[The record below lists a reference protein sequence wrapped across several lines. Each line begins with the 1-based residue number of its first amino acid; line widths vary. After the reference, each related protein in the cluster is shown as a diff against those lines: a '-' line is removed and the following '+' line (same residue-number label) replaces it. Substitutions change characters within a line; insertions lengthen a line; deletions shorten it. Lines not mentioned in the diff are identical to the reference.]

1 MDCGRWQ
8 IQGENA
14 NLYLMQPSYH
24 FILDCKFFSNVQ
36 SINITVANTRRI
48 KCKFQTGK
56 NFSFEVIN
64 EAVSSWAN
72 RNLLI
77 HGHKYYYYY
86 YYSLCCCISVPMYLQ
101 WFMRKQIN
109 HMLCL

>member
-1 MDCGRWQ
+1 
-8 IQGENA
+8 
-14 NLYLMQPSYH
+14 
-24 FILDCKFFSNVQ
+24 
-36 SINITVANTRRI
+36 
-48 KCKFQTGK
+48 
-56 NFSFEVIN
+56 
-64 EAVSSWAN
+64 VSSWAN